1 MDDQVTVIN
10 ASDRAATLGHKAM
23 YPGEKRPVHRGV
35 LAQAQKQYPDVF
47 VIVSEPVGP
56 LRGEETTAE
65 PEPEGLGEVDEPAQ
79 IPVGTIKG
87 IGPKWAEKLANAGI
101 ERIED
106 LAALDDESA
115 AVLIRD
121 LGDVLNEEQL
131 LDWVRQAREIL
142 GYGN

>member
-23 YPGEKRPVHRGV
+23 YPGEKRQVHRGV

-47 VIVSEPVGP
+47 VIVSQ
-56 LRGEETTAE
+56 EETSAE
-65 PEPEGLGEVDEPAQ
+65 PEPGGLGEVDEPAQ

-115 AVLIRD
+115 AILIRD

>member
-10 ASDRAATLGHKAM
+10 ASDRAATLGHKVM

-47 VIVSEPVGP
+47 VIISH
-56 LRGEETTAE
+56 EETSAE
-65 PEPEGLGEVDEPAQ
+65 PEPEELGEVDEPAQ